1 MNEPS
6 HIRPSGPSMLSFLV
20 PRALMPRALMPRALT
35 PRALMLPL
43 MLAPLF
49 SVPCSLHGQDGQ
61 AYQALYAASDRYYNL
76 ETLCA
81 HFNQVVEVTLLGQTR
96 VSEGTVCLR
105 QPDLFS
111 MRFADPEGGR
121 IVVDGEFAWN
131 FFPDQDP
138 RQVIKL
144 EGAEGGFNFFEN
156 ILADPRGR
164 FEAVHEG
171 REPMGERMS
180 HKIALTPRED
190 AGSRSVDF
198 RSAVVW
204 LDVNNY
210 MITALDMH
218 DTSER
223 IRRLRFSNIRLDV
236 DIPDEVF
243 RFVLPEGARVFTDPR
258 GAGSPRE

>member
-1 MNEPS
+1 
-6 HIRPSGPSMLSFLV
+6 MLSVLV
-20 PRALMPRALMPRALT
+20 PRALAPWALVPRALVARVRMPWAAM

-43 MLAPLF
+43 LLASLS
-49 SVPCSLHGQDGQ
+49 SVPRSLHGQDGQ
-61 AYQALYAASDRYYNL
+61 AYQALYTASDRYYRL

-81 HFNQVVEVTLLGQTR
+81 HFNQVVEVTLLRQTR
-96 VSEGTVCLR
+96 TSEGTVCMR

-111 MRFADPEGGR
+111 MRFSDPEGGL
-121 IVVDGEFAWN
+121 IVVDGEFVWT
-131 FFPDQDP
+131 FYPSQDP

-144 EGAEGGFNFFEN
+144 ESAEGGFNFFEN

-171 REPMGERMS
+171 REPMGGGMS
-180 HKIALTPRED
+180 HKIALTPREV
-190 AGSRSVDF
+190 AGSQPVDF

-204 LDVNNY
+204 LDVDSY
-210 MITALDMH
+210 MITGVDMH

-223 IRRLRFSNIRLDV
+223 IRRLRFSDIRLDV

-243 RFVLPEGARVFTDPR
+243 RFVPPEGARVFTDPR
-258 GAGSPRE
+258 GAGSARE

>member
-1 MNEPS
+1 M
-6 HIRPSGPSMLSFLV
+6 
-20 PRALMPRALMPRALT
+20 
-35 PRALMLPL
+35 
-43 MLAPLF
+43 
-49 SVPCSLHGQDGQ
+49 
-61 AYQALYAASDRYYNL
+61 
-76 ETLCA
+76 
-81 HFNQVVEVTLLGQTR
+81 
-96 VSEGTVCLR
+96 
-105 QPDLFS
+105 
-111 MRFADPEGGR
+111 
-121 IVVDGEFAWN
+121 DGEFAWN

-171 REPMGERMS
+171 QELMGERMS
-180 HKIALTPRED
+180 HKIALKPRGV

-204 LDVNNY
+204 LDVDSY

-223 IRRLRFSNIRLDV
+223 IRRLRFSNIRLDI

-258 GAGSPRE
+258 GAGSARE